1 MPSPYIRFEMKVNG
15 QDLRMEESRLL
26 NFLYYHSIRGS
37 AQYYV
42 YCTAK
47 KWNYYDQL
55 YEPGTEVQIRFGRK
69 DGSTSLW
76 SPTHTMLVG
85 EVEAHYHPQCVF
97 VNVTGMDKGVK
108 LFERC
113 SQKVWKD
120 KKISEIVTE
129 LAGES
134 ELDTQ
139 VESTKGKFNL
149 TQALMPDGHYIQ
161 KVLLPLAYNASR
173 QDYLCYIKEGKTLV
187 FEPPDVGSSQATL
200 KYPGV
205 EGGYGPIEPPIIHF
219 RPIRLPANGAW
230 SDECR
235 AVNPFKKKGEFFKAD
250 DGSVQLK
257 KLASQ
262 TPSPPDNPARLCHT
276 IYSEKDTLENVT
288 KAEWS
293 RRARE
298 LWIVDTKTIISPGIE
313 IGKAIKLEMTS
324 DDGESHFA
332 SGKYLVAGM
341 MHWIDTMAQRSY
353 TRLWLM
359 RRSK

>member
-1 MPSPYIRFEMKVNG
+1 MPTPYVRFEMKVNG
-15 QDLRMEESRLL
+15 QDLKMEESRLL
-26 NFLYYHSIRGS
+26 NFLYFHSIRGS

-42 YCTAK
+42 YATDRQ
-47 KWNYYDQL
+47 WSYFDQL
-55 YEPGTEVQIRFGRK
+55 YEPGTEIQIRFGRK

-120 KKISEIVTE
+120 KKVSDIVTE

-134 ELDTQ
+134 GLSTQ
-139 VESTKGKFNL
+139 VESTKDEFNL
-149 TQALMPDGHYIQ
+149 TQALMPDGHYIE
-161 KVLLPLAYNASR
+161 KVLLPIAYTASR
-173 QDYLCYIKEGKTLV
+173 QDFLFYIKEGNTVV
-187 FEPPDVGSSQATL
+187 FEPPDVSSSQATL
-200 KYPGV
+200 QYPGAD
-205 EGGYGPIEPPIIHF
+205 GDYGPIEPPIVHF
-219 RPIRLPANGAW
+219 RPIRLPPNGAW
-230 SDECR
+230 STECR
-235 AVNPFKKKGEFFKAD
+235 AVNPFKKEGKFFKAD
-250 DGSVQLK
+250 DGTANLK

-262 TPSPPDNPARLCHT
+262 TPSPPDEAARLCHT
-276 IYSEKDTLENVT
+276 IYSDEQILENVT
-288 KAEWS
+288 KALWS
-293 RRARE
+293 RRSRE
-298 LWIVDTKTIISPGIE
+298 LWIVDTKTILSPAIE
-313 IGKAIKLEMTS
+313 VGKAIKLEMTS
-324 DDGESHFA
+324 DNGESHFA

-341 MHWIDTMAQRSY
+341 LHWIDTMAQRNY